1 MSILKNAAIFVTLQ
15 FLLFSQGMEEPAGKC
30 APGWY
35 CTLGAFSSQP
45 QRMGNYSGDLDCN
58 CPANVTGGMCYA
70 GSYCPEGS
78 SFPVPCDPGKY
89 CQTDELD
96 APSGD
101 CMAGHYC
108 SGSTIV
114 PDPVGLINGM
124 LVGGSFENQAVSFG
138 QGFQDL
144 SF

>member
-1 MSILKNAAIFVTLQ
+1 MKLIVLILNI
-15 FLLFSQGMEEPAGKC
+15 SQGMEQPAGKC

-35 CTLGAFSSQP
+35 CTLGAFADKP
-45 QRMGNYSGDLDCN
+45 QRTGNFSGDMDCN

-78 SFPVPCDPGKY
+78 SYPIPCDPGKF

-96 APSGD
+96 VPSGD

-108 SGSTIV
+108 SGSTVV
-114 PDPVGLINGM
+114 PDPIGLGNGM
-124 LVGGSFENQAVSFG
+124 LSIV
-138 QGFQDL
+138 L
-144 SF
+144 SVLYFMQFILNK